1 MSRTGG
7 SIVAGIV
14 ALLVLA
20 VVPVPSA
27 GASGPWVPTPGL
39 RWQYQLQAKFNP
51 NLCVVPYSGGACVR
65 PSVYDLDLYA
75 TNGTTLN
82 SAAVAAVH
90 AAGGH
95 AVCYVDA
102 GTWENW
108 RPDANQYPA
117 TVLGNKNGWPGE
129 RWVDIRATSVL
140 LPIMSARVAKCAAA
154 HFDAVEFDNVDGYTN
169 NTGFPLTAA
178 EQLTFDQDLAGI
190 AHADGLSV
198 GLKNDLGQLS
208 QLESTF
214 DFAITEQCA
223 QFHEC
228 SDYSGWEAA
237 HKAVVEVEYREKP
250 AKFCL
255 SADLAGRDAM
265 QKGLS
270 LRAKPWRPCR

>member
-7 SIVAGIV
+7 SVVAGIIM
-14 ALLVLA
+14 LA
-20 VVPVPSA
+20 VMAVLCVPTA
-27 GASGPWVPTPGL
+27 GASGPWVPAPGL
-39 RWQYQLQAKFNP
+39 RWQYQLQGTFNP
-51 NLCVVPYSGGACVR
+51 NLCVVPYRGGACVR
-65 PSVYDLDLYA
+65 PNVYDLDLYA
-75 TNGTTLN
+75 TNGVTLN

-108 RPDANQYPA
+108 RPDANKYPSS
-117 TVLGNKNGWPGE
+117 VLGNKNGWPGE
-129 RWVDIRATSVL
+129 RWVDIRDTSVL

-169 NTGFPLTAA
+169 NTGFALTAA
-178 EQLTFDQDLAGI
+178 EQFAFDEDLASI
-190 AHADGLSV
+190 AHGDGLSV

-214 DFAITEQCA
+214 DFAINEQCA
-223 QFHEC
+223 QYHEC
-228 SDYSGWEAA
+228 AYYSGWEAA
-237 HKAVVEVEYREKP
+237 HKAVVEVEYRDKP